1 MRAMAVLRTV
11 PAAMIEREDAMATM
25 AVQLTI
31 GDYAKWRPVFDKH
44 KPLRDNADIKNVR
57 VYRDADN
64 PKEVIV
70 WGETGDAAKARAA
83 LGGDEIKN
91 AMKEAGVVGPPKI
104 HVIA

>member
-1 MRAMAVLRTV
+1 MGAFERRQNAL
-11 PAAMIEREDAMATM
+11 IEGEDAMATM

-31 GDYAKWRPVFDKH
+31 GDYGKWRPVFDKH
-44 KPLRDNADIKNVR
+44 KPLRDKAGIKNVR
-57 VYRDADN
+57 VYRDADY

-104 HVIA
+104 HVVA

>member
-1 MRAMAVLRTV
+1 
-11 PAAMIEREDAMATM
+11 MATL

-44 KPLRDNADIKNVR
+44 KPLRDNADIKSVR

-64 PKEVIV
+64 PKEIIV
-70 WGETGDAAKARAA
+70 WGETGDTANARAA

-104 HVIA
+104 HVID

>member
-1 MRAMAVLRTV
+1 
-11 PAAMIEREDAMATM
+11 MATL

-44 KPLRDNADIKNVR
+44 KPLRDTADIKSVR

-64 PKEVIV
+64 PKEVVV
-70 WGETGDAAKARAA
+70 WGETGDAANARAA

-104 HVIA
+104 HVID

>member
-1 MRAMAVLRTV
+1 
-11 PAAMIEREDAMATM
+11 MATL

-31 GDYAKWRPVFDKH
+31 GDYAEWRPVFDKH
-44 KPLRDNADIKNVR
+44 KPLRDKAGMRNVR

-64 PKEVIV
+64 PKELIV
-70 WGETGDAAKARAA
+70 WGEAGDAANARAA